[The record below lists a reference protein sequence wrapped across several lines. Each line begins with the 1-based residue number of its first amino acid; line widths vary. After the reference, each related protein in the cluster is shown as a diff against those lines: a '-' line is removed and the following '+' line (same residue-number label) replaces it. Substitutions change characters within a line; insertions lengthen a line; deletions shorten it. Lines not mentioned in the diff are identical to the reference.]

1 MRLPRLVG
9 MVHLSPLPGSPRFG
23 GSMDAVTEDAVH
35 RARIL
40 TEAGFPA
47 LMVEN
52 FGDTPFFGGSVPPV
66 TVAAITTCV
75 LAVRAACSVPT
86 GVNVL
91 RNDAVSAISV
101 ASATGAEMIRV
112 NVLSG
117 SMYTDQGVI
126 SGRAAE
132 VARLRRALGVETRVW
147 ADVFVKH
154 AVPPPGLSIEQAAL
168 DTWERAGADALIVS
182 GPGTGRATDPERL
195 ERVRAAV
202 PDAPLVVGSGA
213 TAGNLGDL
221 AGLVD
226 AFIVGTA
233 LEEGNVPGADLDP
246 GRVEAFTASAR
257 RVGLL

>member
-1 MRLPRLVG
+1 ME
-9 MVHLSPLPGSPRFG
+9 
-23 GSMDAVTEDAVH
+23 AVTEEAVR

-52 FGDTPFFGGSVPPV
+52 FGDAPFFGDSVPPV
-66 TVAAITTCV
+66 TVAAITACV
-75 LAVRAACSVPT
+75 VAVRSACSVPT

-117 SMYTDQGVI
+117 SMYTDQGLI

-132 VARLRRALGVETRVW
+132 VARLRQALGSETRVW

-154 AVPPPGLSIEQAAL
+154 AVPPPGLSVEQAAL

-182 GPGTGRATDPERL
+182 GPGTGRAPDPDRV
-195 ERVRAAV
+195 ERVRAAL
-202 PDAPLVVGSGA
+202 PDAPLMVGSGT
-213 TAGNLGDL
+213 TAGNLAAL

-226 AFIVGTA
+226 GFIVGTA

-246 GRVEAFTASAR
+246 ERVETFTAAAAR
-257 RVGLL
+257 AGLL